1 MSSLRWSYTSPMH
14 PYSHTLFKI
23 HTKNLETS
31 RLLSF
36 FNTKTLFVDQEL
48 CSFSSS
54 FQDQRFWFSRVN
66 FRFRKIFRMM
76 MPRSRLKFIDYDP
89 RFYAIYEW
97 SAIRRDSDWIWRYT
111 WSVDS
116 RGASISWRFSS
127 ELFQRASSTK
137 WPSLKETTR
146 KTQFRAPSL
155 SSGGCGGN
163 TSAPLRYSHAVARP
177 TARKGRSTRRTAY

>member
-76 MPRSRLKFIDYDP
+76 MPRSRLKFIDYDYLVFTQFMNDR
-89 RFYAIYEW
+89 RFDE
-97 SAIRRDSDWIWRYT
+97 IRTDLALHLISWF
-111 WSVDS
+111 S
-116 RGASISWRFSS
+116 RGFDQLTIFLRTLSASVFHEVTVS
-127 ELFQRASSTK
+127 
-137 WPSLKETTR
+137 
-146 KTQFRAPSL
+146 
-155 SSGGCGGN
+155 
-163 TSAPLRYSHAVARP
+163 
-177 TARKGRSTRRTAY
+177 

>member
-23 HTKNLETS
+23 HTKNLEIS

-36 FNTKTLFVDQEL
+36 FNTKTLFVDHEL

-54 FQDQRFWFSRVN
+54 FQDQRFWFSRIN
-66 FRFRKIFRMM
+66 FRFPKISRMTM
-76 MPRSRLKFIDYDP
+76 RRSRLKFIDYDP

-97 SAIRRDSDWIWRYT
+97 SAIRLIWRYT
-111 WSVDS
+111 RSVDS

-137 WPSLKETTR
+137 WPSLKGTTWR
-146 KTQFRAPSL
+146 TQFRAPSL